1 VVSSHRAAGNAR
13 GLDRD
18 RPCMPDHF
26 LVTLLLMD
34 VLFTA
39 VSSTALYWPSVVST
53 TGLRPSFIASLS
65 VSAFHGVPAAKRVDS
80 SRLCTSAVSIS
91 KLMARFGGSTTNY
104 CFGTAE
110 PRSGESG
117 VRRYASVIIIYQ
129 TSMD

>member
-1 VVSSHRAAGNAR
+1 VVSSHRAAGNAK

-65 VSAFHGVPAAKRVDS
+65 LSAFHGVPAAKRVDS

-91 KLMARFGGSTTNY
+91 CGSTTNY